1 MCWIMHVKD
10 YIFINKSKHTIVSA
24 ATKQL
29 SKCTNTRA
37 IHPFG
42 WIGRFIHEIKLQKII
57 QHSLGTLPCSVTA
70 YRLN

>member
-1 MCWIMHVKD
+1 MHVKD